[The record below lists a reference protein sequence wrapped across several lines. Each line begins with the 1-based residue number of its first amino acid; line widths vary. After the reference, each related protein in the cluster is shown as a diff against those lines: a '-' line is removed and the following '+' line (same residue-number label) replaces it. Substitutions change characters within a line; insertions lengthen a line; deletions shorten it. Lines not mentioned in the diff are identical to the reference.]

1 MTTTTC
7 ATTYP
12 PETARQQLAAVHRY
26 AATVTTVWP
35 PGPCREDVLAA
46 AVWALQ
52 GLTGMLLAGAGLD
65 EAIAE
70 AYARLP
76 AAPA

>member
-1 MTTTTC
+1 MTRTTC
-7 ATTYP
+7 ATRP
-12 PETARQQLAAVHRY
+12 PGLARQLAAVHRY
-26 AATVTTVWP
+26 AATVATVWP
-35 PGPCREDVLAA
+35 PGQYREDVLAA

-52 GLTGMLLAGAGLD
+52 GMTGMLLAGAGLD

-76 AAPA
+76 GAPA